1 MSEKLEKLEDFRDQ
15 MINCG
20 HCMGCNVFNWWTL
33 NKWIECCP
41 SGKKFGFLSYYAV
54 GRVELGRALLEEEI
68 EPEDVEALKKI
79 VYACVLCGA
88 CTIQCK
94 EFKEMDNVGVIEALR
109 AKMVEL
115 GYGVMPEHEKFAQ
128 SIEKEHNPYGEP
140 HAKRFSW
147 LPKETKIDEKAETAY
162 FVGCT
167 SAYREQ
173 ELAKATVKLLNKA
186 KIPFQILGSEE
197 FCCGS
202 PLLRTGQRE
211 PAIEI
216 AKHNVET
223 IRKKGIKKVIFSCAG
238 CYRTFKEDYPKIVGD
253 LGFEVQHIT
262 QYLAQL
268 LKEGKLKL
276 SKKLDKVITYH
287 DPCHLG
293 RHINITKKKVG
304 VFDDPRDL
312 LKAIPGVNFK
322 EMIRIRENAWC
333 CGAGGG
339 VKSAFKD
346 LALDTAI
353 DRIDEAVAT
362 GANILVSACP
372 FCRRNLMDAIKAKSK
387 NIVYKDIIELL
398 EAAIE

>member
-1 MSEKLEKLEDFRDQ
+1 MSEKLEKLEDFRAQ
-15 MINCG
+15 MVNCG

-68 EPEDVEALKKI
+68 EPEDIESLKKI
-79 VYACVLCGA
+79 VYACNLCGA

-109 AKMVEL
+109 AKIVEL
-115 GYGVMPEHEKFAQ
+115 GYGPMPEHEKFAQ
-128 SIEKEHNPYGEP
+128 NIKKEHNPYGDA
-140 HAKRFSW
+140 HAKRFDW
-147 LPKETKIDEKAETAY
+147 LPKGTKIDEKAEIAY

-173 ELAKATVKLLNKA
+173 DLAKATAKLLNKA
-186 KIPFQILGSEE
+186 KIPFQLLGSDE

-211 PAIEI
+211 QAVEI
-216 AKHNVET
+216 AKHNVEA
-223 IRKKGIKKVIFSCAG
+223 IRKKGIKKIVFSCAG
-238 CYRTFKEDYPKIVGD
+238 CYRTFKEDYSKIIGD

-262 QYLAQL
+262 QFLAQMV
-268 LKEGKLKL
+268 KEGKLKFN
-276 SKKLDKVITYH
+276 KKLDKLITYH

-293 RHINITKKKVG
+293 RHINLSKKKVG
-304 VFDDPRDL
+304 IFDDPRAL
-312 LKAIPGVNFK
+312 LKAIPGVTLQ
-322 EMIRIRENAWC
+322 EMVRTRENAWC

-346 LALDTAI
+346 FALETAI

-362 GANILVSACP
+362 GAQILVSACP

-387 NIVYKDIIELL
+387 NIEYKDIIELL

>member
-1 MSEKLEKLEDFRDQ
+1 MTDKLATLEDFRDFL
-15 MINCG
+15 ITCA
-20 HCMGCNVFNWWTL
+20 HCSGCTVYNWWTL
-33 NKWIECCP
+33 NKWIDCCP
-41 SGKKFGFLSYYAV
+41 SQKKFGYMSYFAM
-54 GRVELGRALLEEEI
+54 GRVELGRAILEEEI
-68 EPEDVEALKKI
+68 EPEDIESLKKI
-79 VYACVLCGA
+79 AYACPICGA
-88 CTIQCK
+88 CTLQCK
-94 EFKEMDNVGVIEALR
+94 EYKEMDNVEIIEALR
-109 AKMVEL
+109 AKIVEL
-115 GYGVMPEHEKFAQ
+115 GYGTMPEHEKFAQ
-128 SIEKEHNPYGEP
+128 NVNKEHNPYGEL
-140 HAKRFSW
+140 HANRFSW
-147 LPKETKIDEKAETAY
+147 LPKEAKIDEKAEIAY

-173 ELAKATVKLLNKA
+173 ELAKATAKLLNKA

-211 PAIEI
+211 LAIEL
-216 AKHNVET
+216 AKHNVEA
-223 IRKKGIKKVIFSCAG
+223 IRKKGIKKVVFSCAG
-238 CYRTFKEDYPKIVGD
+238 CYRTFKEDYPKMVGD
-253 LGFEVQHIT
+253 LGFEVLHIT

-276 SKKLDKVITYH
+276 SKKLDKVVTYH

-304 VFDDPRDL
+304 VFDEPRDL
-312 LKAIPGVNFK
+312 LKAIPGIK
-322 EMIRIRENAWC
+322 LQEMIRIRENAWC

-346 LALDTAI
+346 FALDTAI

-387 NIVYKDIIELL
+387 NIEFKDIIELL